1 MDVFLRTKMEAKLSE
16 MECDAPDLVT
26 FWLYHQK
33 YLSDATSE
41 KEKLEFLHGCDNV
54 SEVTSP
60 ISYHW
65 CEFCGEDGVFH
76 EPHID
81 QYVCNECGSCQPT
94 TRTVFKTFV
103 PESSIYK
110 HSVHLHQILHEMQ
123 CLRESI
129 PQNLIADVRD
139 FLGANFTY
147 ERIKKSLRKLG
158 YNQHYSMVYSIQREL
173 DPTFKPLK
181 LSFKQEEQLQG
192 LFFQYISL
200 GKVGGRKNRL
210 NYHFVLGKLADM
222 LEYKF
227 IHPFLHPPKG
237 KKSREESEVIW
248 IEVCKKLNWK
258 LSQK

>member
-1 MDVFLRTKMEAKLSE
+1 MDTFLRTKMEAKLCE
-16 MECDAPDLVT
+16 MELECDNLNI

-33 YLSDATSE
+33 YLSDATTE
-41 KEKLEFLHGCDNV
+41 KEKLEFLHGAENM
-54 SEVTSP
+54 SPLSSP
-60 ISYHW
+60 IRYHW
-65 CEFCGEDGVFH
+65 CEFCGEDEVFH
-76 EPHID
+76 DPALD
-81 QYVCNECGSCQPT
+81 QYVCYGCGACQET
-94 TRTVFKTFV
+94 SRTEFKTFV

-129 PQNLIADVRD
+129 PANLVGDVREH
-139 FLGANFTY
+139 LKANFSY

-181 LSFKQEEQLQG
+181 LSYAQEEQLQG

-200 GKVGGRKNRL
+200 GNIGGRKNRL
-210 NYHFVLGKLADM
+210 NYHFVLEKLANQLGYD
-222 LEYKF
+222 F
-227 IHPFLHPPKG
+227 IHPYLHPPKG
-237 KKSREESEVIW
+237 KKSREESERIW
-248 IEVCKKLNWK
+248 GIVCKKLNWK